1 MDIGYMCVG
10 IPPKDID
17 DCVASLGG
25 GVLESSE
32 VGLGAS
38 VIETIVDVAA
48 G

>member
-10 IPPKDID
+10 IPPKDIVVW
-17 DCVASLGG
+17 VASLGG

-38 VIETIVDVAA
+38 VIETIMDAA
-48 G
+48 AD